1 VCDTIQLLRSL
12 GSFPGVEA
20 TEEGASACDTW
31 NILNLILKVHILH
44 AGYLGMAVK
53 PEPAALPQEMDLLA
67 SDASQYFV
75 PNRIGGLVP
84 QVPVSPLPFLSDG
97 SL

>member
-1 VCDTIQLLRSL
+1 MEIELNVSASPRRIAGVSPSEQKEGEEKQQKILRKSY
-12 GSFPGVEA
+12 SER
-20 TEEGASACDTW
+20 
-31 NILNLILKVHILH
+31 
-44 AGYLGMAVK
+44 MAVK